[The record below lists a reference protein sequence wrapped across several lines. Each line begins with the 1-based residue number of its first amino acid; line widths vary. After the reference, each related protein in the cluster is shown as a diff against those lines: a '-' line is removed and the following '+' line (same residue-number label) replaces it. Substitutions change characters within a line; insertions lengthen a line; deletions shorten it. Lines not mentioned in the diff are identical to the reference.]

1 MNLDFTN
8 PTDVKK
14 GQVYLD
20 KLILDQSK
28 AEIVKISPKRTN
40 SQNRYVHALFQL
52 WSSYHGYTLEEGK
65 TVVKIELGYTYEK
78 DASAGFDP
86 DSYVFLKQ
94 TSKMNTKEL
103 TVFIDKFRNKSAA
116 NGFYLPSADEF
127 RENFTEIM
135 NEVERAEIMEKR
147 YGY

>member
-8 PTDVKK
+8 PADIKK

-52 WSSYHGYTLEEGK
+52 WSAHNGYTLEEGK
-65 TVVKIELGYTYEK
+65 AAIKIELGYV
-78 DASAGFDP
+78 
-86 DSYVFLKQ
+86 YVKNGITFLTQ
-94 TSKMNTKEL
+94 TSKMDTKVL
-103 TVFIDKFRNKSAA
+103 SVLVDRFRNLSASQ
-116 NGFYLPSADEF
+116 GFYLMTSDEF
-127 RENFTEIM
+127 QENYIDVM
-135 NEVERAEIMEKR
+135 NEVERAAIMEKR